1 VRYFREAIWLLEI
14 TSTKADYDFMTILLT
29 ILSLL
34 FNQTQTY
41 SQTDLIKQI
50 DQKVN
55 FIDSD
60 QSLNVKKF
68 DINKVYNQNTDGNGE
83 FIIYLLNNKIVKVE
97 QYVVISNGKIS
108 TIIYLNKNKSIA
120 IIEKEENFVWNEKE
134 SSFDY
139 SKLKEVF
146 QEKIYLSELE
156 SISIITQGERNISDP
171 SCSVSEYLHMVTIA
185 KSLLEKK

>member
-1 VRYFREAIWLLEI
+1 
-14 TSTKADYDFMTILLT
+14 MTILLT